1 MHFLESSENIFFKK
15 NIHLQLIR
23 QSSLGLR
30 RTGQLGRE
38 PSSAGKLIHRREEVG
53 VKRVQVTTGDEVTS
67 SEEHE
72 HSASVTCMSMTDGHA
87 TGDALLLR
95 DPSAHPNRTSQ
106 TPHCDD
112 GSPGAS
118 GNGTLCLPLSTII

>member
-30 RTGQLGRE
+30 PTGQLGRE

-67 SEEHE
+67 SKEHE
-72 HSASVTCMSMTDGHA
+72 HSASVWSQKHLHVNDGRTCHRG
-87 TGDALLLR
+87 
-95 DPSAHPNRTSQ
+95 RTVAERPKR
-106 TPHCDD
+106 TP
-112 GSPGAS
+112 
-118 GNGTLCLPLSTII
+118 